1 MPQGNKRVRKRNKK
15 PGKRALAAMAVEQ
28 ARLALLKEQELS
40 ATDVSTDSNIS
51 TDSAKKT
58 DGDLPIDPRLTGVP
72 TAYPASVR
80 GAHISGTLPA
90 NAGSYAAVTG
100 AIPPPALER
109 HLFRPWHGDDLVTP
123 STLNNSRPA
132 VSALTSQQDSDVAQ
146 QSSASSRSDRSEET
160 PLQESSQ
167 TSDTSRSSAGPS
179 PVALKQPASASS
191 SSPPAPEENST
202 SGVDRTS
209 KTRADRRY
217 NPMAV
222 GPSPSTP
229 PRRSAFETLSAALE
243 REGIGAKGSGGPAS
257 KGRRRLGLRKGHP
270 SDGDDSE
277 SDGDPSGDQSGDEDY
292 SPRNRRR

>member
-15 PGKRALAAMAVEQ
+15 PGKRALAAMAAEQ

-51 TDSAKKT
+51 IDPAKKT
-58 DGDLPIDPRLTGVP
+58 DGELPIDPRLNGVP
-72 TAYPASVR
+72 SAYPASVR
-80 GAHISGTLPA
+80 VHISGTLPA

-123 STLNNSRPA
+123 PTQNNSNQPA
-132 VSALTSQQDSDVAQ
+132 VSASTSQQDSDVAQ

-167 TSDTSRSSAGPS
+167 TSDTSQSSAGPS
-179 PVALKQPASASS
+179 PVALKQPTSASS

-257 KGRRRLGLRKGHP
+257 RGRRRLGLRNGRP